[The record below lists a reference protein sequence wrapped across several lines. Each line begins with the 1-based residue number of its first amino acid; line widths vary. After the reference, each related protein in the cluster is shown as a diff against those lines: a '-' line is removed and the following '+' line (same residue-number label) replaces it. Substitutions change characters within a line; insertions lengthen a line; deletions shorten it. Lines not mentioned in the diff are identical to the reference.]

1 MLDDYDYG
9 LVSVVFNAAS
19 SKYTPQETLESIRSV
34 IEADVRDYVN
44 DVGDGVIMAKT
55 SDEDLK
61 YAVLTL
67 MKKAYKT
74 LAEQLGA

>member
-1 MLDDYDYG
+1 MITIMDWFP
-9 LVSVVFNAAS
+9 VVFNAAS